1 MRQKVCNIDAYRFHG
16 YLGDIVWRGF
26 GGRYNI
32 GKGER
37 LKGANR
43 VGVDPARVK
52 RRLDPSFLQTG
63 SSRLLNFYE
72 W

>member
-1 MRQKVCNIDAYRFHG
+1 
-16 YLGDIVWRGF
+16 VWRGF